1 MKNHFVLMLI
11 FSICTSLVLT
21 FISKK
26 DRKERTKYFIT
37 LMCAFVVIS
46 ILASWLMFPFPF

>member
-1 MKNHFVLMLI
+1 MKNHFALMLI

-21 FISKK
+21 FIAKK
-26 DRKERTKYFIT
+26 GRKERIRYFLT

-46 ILASWLMFPFPF
+46 MLASWLMFPFPF

>member
-21 FISKK
+21 FIAKK
-26 DRKERTKYFIT
+26 GRKERTRYFFT
-37 LMCAFVVIS
+37 LLCAFVVIS